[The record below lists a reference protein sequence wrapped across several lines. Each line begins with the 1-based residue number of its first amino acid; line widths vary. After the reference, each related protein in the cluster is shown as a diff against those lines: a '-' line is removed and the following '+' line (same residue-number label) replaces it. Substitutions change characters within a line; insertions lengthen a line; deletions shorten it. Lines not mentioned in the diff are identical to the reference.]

1 MFVVCLLYLLVFKY
15 GAIASFILITVLTMI
30 EGYKFRG
37 NLVICL
43 LLFGIFFLIWFMHR
57 QNFFRLL
64 IGKEN
69 KVNLFKHKKDKIKL
83 NRQEKKEIKQEKKEK
98 EIG

>member
-1 MFVVCLLYLLVFKY
+1 ML
-15 GAIASFILITVLTMI
+15 ASFLFITALTI
-30 EGYKFRG
+30 KVDNNFKG
-37 NLVICL
+37 NIYICL
-43 LLFGIFFLIWFMHR
+43 ILFGVFFLTWFMHR

-69 KVNLFKHKKDKIKL
+69 KVNLFKKKKNKIARKV
-83 NRQEKKEIKQEKKEK
+83 RKEIKKEIKTK

>member
-1 MFVVCLLYLLVFKY
+1 
-15 GAIASFILITVLTMI
+15 
-30 EGYKFRG
+30 
-37 NLVICL
+37 
-43 LLFGIFFLIWFMHR
+43 MHR

-69 KVNLFKHKKDKIKL
+69 KVNLFKKKKDKPKL
-83 NRQEKKEIKQEKKEK
+83 NKQEKKEIKQETKNK

>member
-1 MFVVCLLYLLVFKY
+1 M
-15 GAIASFILITVLTMI
+15 
-30 EGYKFRG
+30 
-37 NLVICL
+37 

-69 KVNLFKHKKDKIKL
+69 KVNLFKRKKNKLDLNKQTKQQIKD
-83 NRQEKKEIKQEKKEK
+83 K